1 MAKKPARIEEPVL
14 AEGVLLSRGFYE
26 REEKRVLTLFLKGLI
41 VYLYTMGGIGFY
53 LSAFNIL
60 YNKALVHTVVFVMA
74 IFCAL
79 LYYRLLTENLG
90 YLILLAGFA
99 GLVYVF
105 RKYINSGFYAVVNIT
120 VEDAAQYFGNDM
132 KRLYNEQIGDRYVTV
147 TMAALFIGIVLD
159 ILLNVYISRRMQYM
173 NALITILPINLI
185 PLYMTEEPDTLYVIM
200 IVVATALAIVYKS
213 SRHYSPLMQVKR
225 TDAVFV
231 KKKKTRGRTELSYV
245 YDVKGLAQAGIIAG
259 AFSIVVVLA
268 VTVLKPVENFNVGYK
283 INKYKE
289 VSMAAVGTFLV
300 DGFEGFFRRGN
311 MRGGLRTGRLGDV
324 SSIRLD
330 HQPDVMIEY
339 TPYSSSMLYLKGFT
353 GDTYIPY
360 ENYWGTNEKLNDRS
374 VHPEADALAE
384 AFEEEKDYSAR
395 GVMRIYNADGDKTLR
410 YVPYYYAGD
419 EEKLTNYDE
428 VIYYPLDDRSDL
440 VVPESAYPEG
450 KPYTEDDLFVPEENR
465 KVIRQFCED
474 LSLDGMDGREAVQTI
489 ADYFQDEI
497 PYTVKPGKTPKDEDF
512 VNYFLEEN
520 RKGYCVHFATSA
532 VLALRYVGIPARY
545 CEGYAVDINQV
556 MDGEMLENRAYSDY
570 FSGYNSLG
578 ETAMVHV
585 NATDADAHAWIEYYV
600 EGKGWRM
607 ADVTP
612 SSSEEEDV
620 TDFWDEFDRIMG
632 DGDEDNTEDGTGVGA
647 GIPAKAVRGVIYVIF
662 GLLGGAVCVVILIW
676 AGKYVVY
683 LVRFAKAD
691 WSDKL
696 IMRYHVLYKR
706 RSRRDKE
713 LRECLNYRTQVT
725 YLAKK
730 RGDAPEAYE
739 WLIEALEQAGFS
751 KVAIDENTYLKVSE
765 TCKDLYKRR
774 KER

>member
-1 MAKKPARIEEPVL
+1 M
-14 AEGVLLSRGFYE
+14 
-26 REEKRVLTLFLKGLI
+26 
-41 VYLYTMGGIGFY
+41 
-53 LSAFNIL
+53 
-60 YNKALVHTVVFVMA
+60 
-74 IFCAL
+74 
-79 LYYRLLTENLG
+79 
-90 YLILLAGFA
+90 
-99 GLVYVF
+99 
-105 RKYINSGFYAVVNIT
+105 
-120 VEDAAQYFGNDM
+120 
-132 KRLYNEQIGDRYVTV
+132 
-147 TMAALFIGIVLD
+147 
-159 ILLNVYISRRMQYM
+159 
-173 NALITILPINLI
+173 
-185 PLYMTEEPDTLYVIM
+185 
-200 IVVATALAIVYKS
+200 
-213 SRHYSPLMQVKR
+213 
-225 TDAVFV
+225 
-231 KKKKTRGRTELSYV
+231 
-245 YDVKGLAQAGIIAG
+245 
-259 AFSIVVVLA
+259 
-268 VTVLKPVENFNVGYK
+268 TVLKPVENFNVGYK

-556 MDGEMLENRAYSDY
+556 MDGELLENRAYSDY

-647 GIPAKAVRGVIYVIF
+647 GIPAMAVRGVIYVIF

-751 KVAIDENTYLKVSE
+751 NALIDENTYLKVSE